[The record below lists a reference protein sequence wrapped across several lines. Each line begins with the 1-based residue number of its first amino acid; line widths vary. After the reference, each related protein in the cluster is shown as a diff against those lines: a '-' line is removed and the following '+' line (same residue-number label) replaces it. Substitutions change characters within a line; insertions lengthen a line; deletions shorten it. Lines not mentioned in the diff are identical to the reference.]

1 MSSHQPQWRLD
12 LGIFFASFSILLV
25 ELLLTRIFSV
35 TMFHHFSFLAVSLAM
50 MGLGASGLAVTLGND
65 RLSAD
70 RVAQVGATAAITFAV
85 TTVLVVEIAFR
96 VPIRLVSTTQNWMN
110 AALVFGLAA
119 VPFAAGGLIVAL
131 ILTHHT
137 DRVNRLYSLDLLGA
151 ALACLVFIPA
161 TIVLGA
167 PSAVLAAAAGAA
179 LTGVVLAGSEAPNL
193 RRASWVTAAVLIGLT
208 VLNTQTDFYDV
219 RVAKGR
225 PRPPALASEWNSFSR
240 VEVMGTEQDLTAK
253 RPPLSW
259 GYSSELDPPD
269 VSEVHLQYDADAL
282 TQITGFEGDL
292 NSVWY
297 LGYDVTSAPYQ
308 IRRNRE
314 VLVIGAG
321 GGRDILTAL
330 SLGSGPVTGVEVN
343 PLTIDLMKGQF
354 AEFNGGIYAGYP
366 GIEIVQDDGRNFVRR
381 TDKRFQ
387 LIQASLVDTWA
398 ASSAGA
404 YSLVEN
410 SLYTVEAFQDYLHSL
425 TPDGMVSFSRWYA
438 NPPVEVLRVVVLAT
452 EALRREGIERPARH
466 IAVVRTRQEL
476 TRVPSL
482 ATILMKRS
490 PFTDEELTNLFDWAG
505 EMRFTVALSPTAE
518 GGVLGE
524 PAFVELLG
532 PEANQLAQT
541 RPYDLSV
548 VTDERPFF
556 FDRVPLLAWLRN
568 RLGLPAPASGEGE
581 LTVGGQTL
589 LASLVVTVIFTLLL
603 VLGPLTMSSK
613 GAEASP
619 ERFRTPRSL
628 TWIAYFLGLGLGY
641 IMVEIVALQR
651 LSMYLPN
658 PAYALSVVLFTM
670 LSASGLG
677 SLVAGRHW
685 KNAGLPVILI
695 AVCVAL
701 AGYYF
706 ILPWVVSTTLGAPTW
721 QRVLLSAATTA
732 PVAFVMGMPFPA
744 GLRLV
749 GQESAHMAAWGWA
762 VNAGASVSGSVI
774 VVLFSMSY
782 GFSAALLLAIG
793 AYALALV
800 SAAWLSREGD
810 MGGGLGVPA

>member
-1 MSSHQPQWRLD
+1 MSERQPTWRLD
-12 LGIFFASFSILLV
+12 LGIFLASFSILLV

-50 MGLGASGLAVTLGND
+50 MGLGASGLAVTLGSE

-70 RVAQVGATAAITFAV
+70 RVAQVGAAAAITFAV
-85 TTVLVVEIAFR
+85 TTVVVVEIAFR
-96 VPIRLVSTTQNWMN
+96 VPIRLVSSAQNWMN
-110 AALVFGLAA
+110 AALVFGLGA

-137 DRVNRLYSLDLLGA
+137 DRANRLYSLDLLGA

-161 TIVLGA
+161 TIALGA
-167 PSAVLAAAAGAA
+167 PGAVLAAAAAAA
-179 LTGVVLAGSEAPNL
+179 LTGVVLAGQQAPNL
-193 RRASWVTAAVLIGLT
+193 RRASWITVAIMIGLAAV
-208 VLNTQTDFYDV
+208 NTQTGFYDV

-225 PRPPALASEWNSFSR
+225 PRLPTLASEWNSFSR
-240 VEVMGTEQDLTAK
+240 VEVMGTEQDLTAP
-253 RPPLSW
+253 RAPLSW
-259 GYSSELDPPD
+259 GYSSELDPP
-269 VSEVHLQYDADAL
+269 VVREVHLQYDADAL
-282 TQITGFEGDL
+282 TQITGFDGNLD
-292 NSVWY
+292 SMWY
-297 LGYDVTSAPYQ
+297 LGYDVTAAPYQ
-308 IRRNRE
+308 MRRNRE

-343 PLTIDLMKGQF
+343 PLTIDLMQGRF
-354 AEFNGGIYAGYP
+354 AEFTGGIYTGYP
-366 GIEIVQDDGRNFVRR
+366 GIEIVHDDGRNFVRR

-404 YSLVEN
+404 YALAEN
-410 SLYTVEAFQDYLHSL
+410 SLYTVEAFQDYLRRL

-438 NPPVEVLRVVVLAT
+438 SPPVEVMRVVVLAAG
-452 EALRREGIERPARH
+452 ALRREGIEDPTRH
-466 IAVVRTRQEL
+466 IAVVRTRREL
-476 TRVPSL
+476 TSVPSL

-490 PFTDEELTNLFDWAG
+490 PFTDEELANLFEWAS
-505 EMRFTVALSPTAE
+505 EMRFAVAYAPTPE

-524 PAFVELLG
+524 PDLVELVG
-532 PEANQLAQT
+532 SGADRLALT
-541 RPYDLSV
+541 RPYDLSI

-568 RLGLPAPASGEGE
+568 RLGLPAPAAGGGP

-589 LASLVVTVIFTLLL
+589 LASLVVTAVFTLFL
-603 VLGPLTMSSK
+603 VIAPLVMGSK
-613 GAEASP
+613 QATASRS
-619 ERFRTPRSL
+619 RFRTRRSL
-628 TWIAYFLGLGLGY
+628 TWATYFLGLGLGY

-651 LSMYLPN
+651 FSLYLPN
-658 PAYALSVVLFTM
+658 PTYALSVVLFTM

-677 SLVAGRHW
+677 SLVAGKHA
-685 KNAGLPVILI
+685 KNLSLPAILVL
-695 AVCVAL
+695 VCAALGAYYVAL
-701 AGYYF
+701 PL
-706 ILPWVVSTTLGAPTW
+706 IVSGTLGAPTW

-749 GQESAHMAAWGWA
+749 GQESADLAAWAWA
-762 VNAGASVSGSVI
+762 VNAGASVSGSVV

-782 GFSAALLLAIG
+782 GFSV
-793 AYALALV
+793 ALALGIAAYV
-800 SAAWLSREGD
+800 LALISAGMLSRTETTAS
-810 MGGGLGVPA
+810 VPA